1 MRTATIFWMLR
12 LLQKNQRAVIVSNAE
27 IAGYYA
33 AKGFQSHPMNHSRGW
48 ILILELKFVITI
60 HSSSFP
66 DGSYGNQVVLS
77 SKASIKTYAGDTAL
91 NMDMKLDSDTLNWT
105 WFFCQ

>member
-1 MRTATIFWMLR
+1 
-12 LLQKNQRAVIVSNAE
+12 
-27 IAGYYA
+27 
-33 AKGFQSHPMNHSRGW
+33 MNHSRGW
-48 ILILELKFVITI
+48 NFDFGIKFVNAI

-91 NMDMKLDSDTLNWT
+91 NMDMKLTDALNWT
-105 WFFCQ
+105 